1 MSLNTV
7 ESLQKQNEVS
17 GSITE
22 MSLRV
27 LLLIIMSLLNTKSIL
42 EEKYQMRINKTMK
55 ILTRAIQRLKINLEI
70 VVPLKQLSNF

>member
-55 ILTRAIQRLKINLEI
+55 ILTRAIERLKINLEI